1 MVDKKEILVDSIR
14 KLIELRVPN
23 NEIVMHL
30 HEVGIN
36 KAQAKQLIG
45 EAKKPPVKKAPVKEA
60 VPKKVEPAPVP
71 KEIAKKPS
79 AQNVNAR
86 RAKLSEISADI
97 SKQGNLP
104 DKLPEKKEKLKE
116 SFFARLVKKSGKKK
130 AEKPAVKPVEKPPVK
145 PPVKPVV
152 KLVAKP
158 VGNLM
163 IHERQREPEPKP
175 GPKSLV
181 KKPVPPSKPVAVPK
195 PTLERQVQSVDLS
208 KLWEKGILSVV
219 DKNLG
224 EMKEIRKDLDKAIV
238 KEADKIAEKEVK
250 KMQVLF
256 ESQQSLFLSKVD
268 AKLESKSKEIEEILD
283 GKISELKKES
293 AGVKNELQLFQAK
306 KIQHDEFMEKLNTE
320 LSQLDK
326 TKNTL
331 ISEMNSELIKAKS
344 ANQEF
349 LDGAQ
354 EKVAKLDERVNK
366 TLEVGLDVI
375 DGIKADAETNLK
387 NLVGDKIKALSNNS
401 KDRSGELDDT
411 KRAFEVQIRE
421 HMHKL
426 ATLEKDL
433 KAKIEK
439 LDKLHGKLESDFD
452 PDTIKQQMGD
462 LEMFKSQFV
471 KVIEINVKKFNAS
484 LHKINEQSKWLESQ
498 INTRMK
504 LIDAKMK
511 ELDAFEENFAKEMG
525 LMVEKGFKKNAAK
538 KKK

>member
-1 MVDKKEILVDSIR
+1 
-14 KLIELRVPN
+14 
-23 NEIVMHL
+23 
-30 HEVGIN
+30 
-36 KAQAKQLIG
+36 
-45 EAKKPPVKKAPVKEA
+45 
-60 VPKKVEPAPVP
+60 
-71 KEIAKKPS
+71 
-79 AQNVNAR
+79 
-86 RAKLSEISADI
+86 
-97 SKQGNLP
+97 
-104 DKLPEKKEKLKE
+104 
-116 SFFARLVKKSGKKK
+116 
-130 AEKPAVKPVEKPPVK
+130 
-145 PPVKPVV
+145 PVKPVV

-331 ISEMNSELIKAKS
+331 ISE
-344 ANQEF
+344 
-349 LDGAQ
+349 
-354 EKVAKLDERVNK
+354 
-366 TLEVGLDVI
+366 
-375 DGIKADAETNLK
+375 
-387 NLVGDKIKALSNNS
+387 
-401 KDRSGELDDT
+401 
-411 KRAFEVQIRE
+411 
-421 HMHKL
+421 
-426 ATLEKDL
+426 
-433 KAKIEK
+433 
-439 LDKLHGKLESDFD
+439 
-452 PDTIKQQMGD
+452 
-462 LEMFKSQFV
+462 
-471 KVIEINVKKFNAS
+471 
-484 LHKINEQSKWLESQ
+484 
-498 INTRMK
+498 
-504 LIDAKMK
+504 
-511 ELDAFEENFAKEMG
+511 
-525 LMVEKGFKKNAAK
+525 
-538 KKK
+538 

>member
-30 HEVGIN
+30 REVGIQEP
-36 KAQAKQLIG
+36 QAKQLI
-45 EAKKPPVKKAPVKEA
+45 EAAKKPPAKKAPAKESA
-60 VPKKVEPAPVP
+60 PKKAEPAPVP
-71 KEIAKKPS
+71 KPVAKKTPPQS
-79 AQNVNAR
+79 VNTR

-97 SKQGNLP
+97 SKQGHLP
-104 DKLPEKKEKLKE
+104 DKLPKKAEKSKE
-116 SFFARLVKKSGKKK
+116 SFFARLVRKPGKKK
-130 AEKPAVKPVEKPPVK
+130 VAKSNAKSIEKPAVKPE
-145 PPVKPVV
+145 V

-158 VGNLM
+158 VGKLM
-163 IHERQREPEPKP
+163 IHERQRESEPKP
-175 GPKSLV
+175 TA
-181 KKPVPPSKPVAVPK
+181 KKPVPSSKPVAKKPVPASK
-195 PTLERQVQSVDLS
+195 PILERQVQSVDLS

-224 EMKEIRKDLDKAIV
+224 EMKEIRKDIDKALV

-283 GKISELKKES
+283 GKIAELKKES
-293 AGVKNELQLFQAK
+293 ADLKNELQLFQAK

-354 EKVAKLDERVNK
+354 TKVAKLDERVNK

-375 DGIKADAETNLK
+375 EGIKADAETNLK
-387 NLVGDKIKALSNNS
+387 SMVGDKIKALSNNS

-426 ATLEKDL
+426 STLEKDL
-433 KAKIEK
+433 KVKIEK
-439 LDKLHGKLESDFD
+439 LDKLHGELESDFD
-452 PDTIKQQMGD
+452 PKTIKQQMGD
-462 LEMFKSQFV
+462 LEMFKAQFV
-471 KVIEINVKKFNAS
+471 KVIEINVKKFNTS

-498 INTRMK
+498 INKRMK

-511 ELDAFEENFAKEMG
+511 ELDEFEANFAKEMG
-525 LMVEKGFKKNAAK
+525 QVVEKGFKKNSAK